1 MVGGSKR
8 RMTVTDS
15 LRLKYNRQWGS
26 VCPPRARM
34 KYPCKSCPRTLSAR
48 TAFRSSVSSA
58 RQTCAARIRIPG
70 TFLRMLHSDSIDVRH
85 RRTFTPT
92 NLKAVTGD
100 ATSDHSRV
108 DPLVENLIHVT
119 PPWSPGL
126 GIICSH
132 LCDTWLSPS
141 HTRPSTYVRTSPRF
155 GITTT

>member
-8 RMTVTDS
+8 LTTVTDRFATQAQS
-15 LRLKYNRQWGS
+15 EVGQRASIAFLHEVLMQELSSDVERPHGLAQFCLVHTAEMRYSYSDSRDPLR
-26 VCPPRARM
+26 P
-34 KYPCKSCPRTLSAR
+34 
-48 TAFRSSVSSA
+48 
-58 RQTCAARIRIPG
+58 
-70 TFLRMLHSDSIDVRH
+70 LHSDGIDVRH
-85 RRTFTPT
+85 RRNFTPT

-141 HTRPSTYVRTSPRF
+141 HTYVRTSPRF